1 VRSKALI
8 HLAYGSTPGP
18 IMASCTRLDHLFA
31 RCYGVGAAS
40 DAAWCCS
47 TVSHWVGC
55 RGGGGMG
62 RGTVGLANR
71 SAQLSAIWQQEGQSL
86 QADVAVQMQR
96 LTLDIVGMVAF
107 SHNFGQVDAMQ
118 KLGATAGEN
127 EIPTDRILHDI
138 NVAQV
143 RALVRSRPLPTSS
156 SMAAPWSCI
165 IKGYGLSSRALT
177 VLSL

>member
-1 VRSKALI
+1 L
-8 HLAYGSTPGP
+8 GN
-18 IMASCTRLDHLFA
+18 
-31 RCYGVGAAS
+31 
-40 DAAWCCS
+40 
-47 TVSHWVGC
+47 VSL
-55 RGGGGMG
+55 
-62 RGTVGLANR
+62 TNR
-71 SAQLSAIWQQEGQSL
+71 SAQLSAIWSEEGQSL

-143 RALVRSRPLPTSS
+143 CASRRSRPIRFAAASLSRPVCSLKLPWKIALLCVNPTWRWGKRGNESECRVRLCVRDVI
-156 SMAAPWSCI
+156 APVV
-165 IKGYGLSSRALT
+165 G
-177 VLSL
+177 VLLIGCTPRWADDHTKRLRRCGGREN

>member
-1 VRSKALI
+1 MVGQRT
-8 HLAYGSTPGP
+8 LA
-18 IMASCTRLDHLFA
+18 D
-31 RCYGVGAAS
+31 
-40 DAAWCCS
+40 
-47 TVSHWVGC
+47 
-55 RGGGGMG
+55 
-62 RGTVGLANR
+62 R
-71 SAQLSAIWQQEGQSL
+71 SAQLSAIWQEEGQWL

-143 RALVRSRPLPTSS
+143 RACVRSRLSPTSHLGGCS
-156 SMAAPWSCI
+156 LVTHQ
-165 IKGYGLSSRALT
+165 GLRLSSR
-177 VLSL
+177 LSPSSPSGIVR